1 MSSFIDSILKRAV
14 QLGNVRMVVL
24 VGRIPGKANV
34 LDEVLHGVSSR
45 ALENSFG
52 AALREVESDLACS

>member
-1 MSSFIDSILKRAV
+1 
-14 QLGNVRMVVL
+14 MVGVPST